1 LESDRRRKIRE
12 DRNMDETMEGI
23 IKTRRN

>member
-1 LESDRRRKIRE
+1 LESSGRRKIRG

-23 IKTRRN
+23 IKIRRN

>member
-1 LESDRRRKIRE
+1 LENDRRRKIRE